1 MKKPLSTA
9 LKTFYGVGDLG
20 FGLMSS
26 VETYFFVFFL
36 TNIAKFPVAW
46 VAAIGS
52 ATAIGDAILSPVY
65 GGIIAAT
72 KPKKWGR
79 NRTWILT
86 MPPLVVITYVF
97 QYSKIGPDLMAAV
110 IIVLGFVISHIL
122 WNLGWVANL
131 NLIPTLANNPAER
144 GLLSSHR
151 SMFTSIAQMGFSY
164 IGAPLIAFY
173 GALTGSEALGYPLT
187 AGTLAC
193 VMWLTYFIIF
203 KLTTGYEE
211 TGAEAAAAP
220 AAAQQK
226 VAFSDLIK
234 SVTQNIHL
242 IFLLISDFFRYMST
256 FVYGAAVAFYFSYV
270 ANNMALMSL
279 YLLLSS
285 FGQFVGATLAGF
297 LSKKASHRTL
307 ALLGLFGCGASMILG
322 KLTGLNVIAVFVCG
336 LLSRVFVGALGSWMV
351 AMYAEASIYSEWKIG
366 RNATSFIMGIMTVSL
381 KTAIISRGLVI
392 PIVLGAVGFVA
403 GLDPNLATPEIK
415 QGVLTVFM
423 LFPGIVMIIAFVLLL
438 GFRLNNAKLA
448 ELQKEID
455 ERKKAAAASA

>member
-1 MKKPLSTA
+1 MKKPLSRA
-9 LKTFYGVGDLG
+9 LKTFYGVGDMG
-20 FGLMSS
+20 FGLMTAM
-26 VETYFFVFFL
+26 ETYFFVFFL

-97 QYSKIGPDLMAAV
+97 QYSKIGPDLVAAV
-110 IIVLGFVISHIL
+110 IIVLGFVISHIF

-144 GLLSSHR
+144 GMLSSHR
-151 SMFTSIAQMGFSY
+151 SMYTSIAQMGFSY

-173 GALTGSEALGYPLT
+173 GAMTGSEALGYPLT

-193 VMWLTYFIIF
+193 VMWVAYFIIF

-211 TGAEAAAAP
+211 TGAEAAAA
-220 AAAQQK
+220 ASGSAKEK
-226 VAFSDLIK
+226 VAFGDLIK
-234 SVTQNIHL
+234 SITQNPHL
-242 IFLLISDFFRYMST
+242 IFLLIGDFFRYMST
-256 FVYGAAVAFYFSYV
+256 FVYGSAVAFYFSYV
-270 ANNMALMSL
+270 ANNMALMPL
-279 YLLLSS
+279 YLLFSS
-285 FGQFVGATLAGF
+285 FGQFVGATLAGI

-307 ALLGLFGCGASMILG
+307 VGIGLLGCGAMLLLG
-322 KLTGLNVIAVFVCG
+322 KFTGLSLIAVFVCG
-336 LLSRVFVGALGSWMV
+336 ILSRIFVGALGSWVV
-351 AMYAEASIYSEWKIG
+351 AMYAEASIYSEWKTG
-366 RNATSFIMGIMTVSL
+366 RNATPFIMGIMNLSL
-381 KTAIISRGLVI
+381 KTAVISRGLVI
-392 PIVLGAVGFVA
+392 PLVLGAVGFVS

-423 LFPGIVMIIAFVLLL
+423 LFPGIVMIISFVLLL
-438 GFRLNNAKLA
+438 GFRLNNAKLE

-455 ERKKAAAASA
+455 ERKKAATA

>member
-26 VETYFFVFFL
+26 VETYFFVYFL
-36 TNIAKFPVAW
+36 TNIAKFPMAW

-97 QYSKIGPDLMAAV
+97 QYSKIGPDLVAAV
-110 IIVLGFVISHIL
+110 IVVVGFVLSHIF

-144 GLLSSHR
+144 GMLSSHR
-151 SMFTSIAQMGFSY
+151 SMYTAVAQMGFSY

-173 GALTGSEALGYPLT
+173 GARAGSEVLGYPLT

-193 VMWLTYFIIF
+193 VMWLAYFIIF

-226 VAFSDLIK
+226 VAFGDLIK
-234 SVTQNIHL
+234 SVTQNPHL
-242 IFLLISDFFRYMST
+242 IFLLTSDFFRSMT
-256 FVYGAAVAFYFSYV
+256 LFVTGAAVAFYFSYV
-270 ANNMALMSL
+270 ANNMALMPLYMLFTSL
-279 YLLLSS
+279 GS
-285 FGQFVGATLAGF
+285 FTGATLAGF

-307 ALLGLFGCGASMILG
+307 ALIGLLGGGAFMILG
-322 KLTGLNVIAVFVCG
+322 KLTGLNIIAVFVCG
-336 LLSRVFVGALGSWMV
+336 ILSRVFIGALTSWVV
-351 AMYAEASIYSEWKIG
+351 ALYAEAAIYSEWKTG
-366 RNATSFIMGIMTVSL
+366 RNATPFIMGSMTVSL
-381 KTAIISRGLVI
+381 KLAIISRGLVI
-392 PIVLGAVGFVA
+392 PLVLGAVGFVS

-415 QGVLTVFM
+415 QAVLTVFM
-423 LFPGIVMIIAFVLLL
+423 LFPGIVMLIAFVLLL
-438 GFRLNNAKLA
+438 GFRLNNAKLE

-455 ERKKAAAASA
+455 ERKKAAASA